1 RHALAYF
8 LELRLGRLRQHG
20 QDFVFAEDQDL
31 LAVDLDV
38 GPGVLPEED
47 LVAHLDVQ
55 RELGAVFQDLAV
67 SDGQDLALLGL
78 LLRRVRDDDASLGGF
93 PFLDAANQQTVVKR
107 THFHHGLLPSIWING
122 SSRIHMDQGVLPNVR
137 RNLGGFGWRQPRAIA
152 IPATVQTRRVV
163 ARALGAGDLPGF
175 RPTEQGVVTTVS
187 TLPAI
192 GDVAHAD
199 GGIDLGGLP
208 PGQLGAVASLPAVAA
223 TRHVALAFC
232 L

>member
-8 LELRLGRLRQHG
+8 LELRLGRLRQDG
-20 QDFVFAEDQDL
+20 QDFVFAEDQDF

-93 PFLDAANQQTVVKR
+93 PFLDAANQQTVVQR
-107 THFHHGLLPSIWING
+107 TYFHHGFLLWIDE
-122 SSRIHMDQGVLPNVR
+122 SSRPSAGIEAASDGVSRDRSQYPR
-137 RNLGGFGWRQPRAIA
+137 R
-152 IPATVQTRRVV
+152 
-163 ARALGAGDLPGF
+163 F
-175 RPTEQGVVTTVS
+175 R
-187 TLPAI
+187 
-192 GDVAHAD
+192 HA
-199 GGIDLGGLP
+199 
-208 PGQLGAVASLPAVAA
+208 V
-223 TRHVALAFC
+223 
-232 L
+232 